1 MVSLPCNRE
10 LDIQKKSS
18 IDAYGLLSVPFTRGE
33 ELHLKGVKGQ
43 RPRATD
49 EASPLHSLSIIANGE
64 SQSSRKGQPK
74 REERGRA
81 RGKGGGGGEEKKKG
95 GKGGGGGG
103 GGVYP
108 FSPCNAEPLLVKL
121 THSFCGRG

>member
-74 REERGRA
+74 REERGRGREEEEEGKKK
-81 RGKGGGGGEEKKKG
+81 RGGRGGGRGGGGFILS
-95 GKGGGGGG
+95 
-103 GGVYP
+103 VLAMLNLY
-108 FSPCNAEPLLVKL
+108 
-121 THSFCGRG
+121 